1 MSFLVLIATG
11 LLIPLF
17 YRNNIFIA
25 KMMAVVAFIVAAYF
39 IYQGQSLN
47 SISSYF
53 VMTKATM
60 IMEFALLA
68 TLAAVSLTLTG
79 FERPLI
85 AQMLFLAGVSLAL
98 LETNNFFLFIVLFEV
113 VAIISYIL
121 VANIRNFYNAEG
133 AIKAFIA
140 GSVASGIIL
149 LGFALFSFTSE
160 SFNYS
165 DMNVSGKFTL
175 IAVAIMLAGIFYKL
189 TIVPMHAWA
198 ADAYSQVNHAAA
210 AILSGVIKSVVLVAT
225 FKAFYKFMIAYPVA
239 TVLIFSFF
247 AVLTMTLANFMALW
261 QKRISKILA
270 YSSIAHSGYALI
282 PFAAAAS
289 IYAFAGILYYAVAYI
304 FMQTSVFLILNDFR
318 REAGVKYLK
327 DIKGMGKRA
336 PLHSLFFTV
345 QLFSLAG
352 IPLLAGFLSKAV
364 AFYAGVDAGLWAI
377 VLIAALN
384 SALAVGYYVWII
396 KHIYFDKTENESTTI
411 KMSAGS
417 LIGQLILL
425 AGTIYFGIVAGNIIG
440 AGMHFSF

>member
-1 MSFLVLIATG
+1 MSFIVLIAAG
-11 LLIPLF
+11 LIVPIF

-25 KMMAVVAFIVAAYF
+25 KMIALIAFIVAAYF
-39 IYQGQSLN
+39 IYQGNSLN
-47 SISSYF
+47 AIFPYF
-53 VMTKATM
+53 VMNKATM

-68 TLAAVSLTLTG
+68 TLAAVSLALTG

-85 AQMLFLAGVSLAL
+85 AQMLFLAGVSLGL
-98 LETNNFFLFIVLFEV
+98 LETNNFFIYVVLFEV
-113 VAIISYIL
+113 IAIISYIL

-140 GSVASGIIL
+140 GAVASGIIL
-149 LGFALFSFTSE
+149 LGFALFSFTTD
-160 SFNYS
+160 SFNYAQ
-165 DMNVSGKFTL
+165 MNVSGKFTL

-189 TIVPMHAWA
+189 TIVPMHGWA

-247 AVLTMTLANFMALW
+247 AILTMTLANFMALF
-261 QKRISKILA
+261 QKRVSKILA

-289 IYAFAGILYYAVAYI
+289 VFSYAGVLYYAIAYI

-318 REAGVKYLK
+318 REAGVKHLH
-327 DIKGMGKRA
+327 DLKGMGKRA
-336 PLHSLFFTV
+336 PLHSLFFTI

-352 IPLLAGFLSKAV
+352 IPLLAGFLAKAV
-364 AFYAGVDAGLWAI
+364 AFYAGVDAGLWPI
-377 VLIAALN
+377 VLVAALN
-384 SALAVGYYVWII
+384 SALAVAYYAWII
-396 KHIYFDKTENESTTI
+396 KHLYFDEAKINSTV

-425 AGTIYFGIVAGNIIG
+425 AGTIYFGIVAADVINSTITV
-440 AGMHFSF
+440 

>member
-1 MSFLVLIATG
+1 MSFIILVAAG
-11 LLIPLF
+11 LLVPLF
-17 YRNNIFIA
+17 YRSNIFIA
-25 KMMAVVAFIVAAYF
+25 KTIAVIAFLVAGYF
-39 IYQGQSLN
+39 VYQGMSLN
-47 SISSYF
+47 DIFPYF
-53 VMTKATM
+53 SLDKATM
-60 IMEFALLA
+60 LMEFALLA
-68 TLAAVSLTLTG
+68 TLAAVSVSLTG

-85 AQMLFLAGVSLAL
+85 AQMLFLASVSLAL
-98 LETNNFFLFIVLFEV
+98 LESNNLFLYIVLFEA

-140 GSVASGIIL
+140 GAVASGVIL
-149 LGFALFSFTSE
+149 LGFALFSFNTT
-160 SFNYS
+160 SFNYAT
-165 DMNVSGKFTL
+165 MNVNGKFTL
-175 IAVAIMLAGIFYKL
+175 IAVAIMLAGIFYKM

-210 AILSGVIKSVVLVAT
+210 AILSGVIKSVILVAT
-225 FKAFYKFMIAYPVA
+225 FKAFYKFLIAYPLA

-247 AVLTMTLANFMALW
+247 AILTMTLANFMALW
-261 QKRISKILA
+261 QKRVSKILA

-289 IYAFAGILYYAVAYI
+289 VYAYAGVLYYAIAYI

-327 DIKGMGKRA
+327 DLKGMGKRA
-336 PLHSLFFTV
+336 PIHSLFFTI

-352 IPLLAGFLSKAV
+352 IPLLAGFLAKAV
-364 AFYAGVDAGLWAI
+364 AFYAGVDAGLWAV

-396 KHIYFDKTENESTTI
+396 KHLYMDEPQSEQTI
-411 KMSAGS
+411 QMSAGS

-425 AGTIYFGIVAGNIIG
+425 AGTFYFGIVASGIIG
-440 AGMHFSF
+440 ATISF

>member
-1 MSFLVLIATG
+1 MSFIVLIAAG
-11 LLIPLF
+11 LLVPIF

-25 KMMAVVAFIVAAYF
+25 KMIAFIAFVLAAYF
-39 IYQGQSLN
+39 VINGQSLN
-47 SISSYF
+47 SVFPYF
-53 VMTKATM
+53 VLNKATI
-60 IMEFALLA
+60 IMELALLA
-68 TLAAVSLTLTG
+68 TLAAVSLALTG

-85 AQMLFLAGVSLAL
+85 AQMLFIAGISLGL
-98 LETNNFFLFIVLFEV
+98 LETNNFFLFIVLFEAL
-113 VAIISYIL
+113 AIISSVL

-149 LGFALFSFTSE
+149 LGFALFSFTTN
-160 SFNYS
+160 SFNYAQ
-165 DMNVSGKFTL
+165 MNVSGKFTL

-225 FKAFYKFMIAYPVA
+225 FKAFYKFMIVYPVA

-247 AVLTMTLANFMALW
+247 AIVTMTLANFMALW
-261 QKRISKILA
+261 QKRVSKILA

-289 IYAFAGILYYAVAYI
+289 VYSYAGVLYYAVAYI
-304 FMQTSVFLILNDFR
+304 FMQTSVFMILNDFR
-318 REAGVKYLK
+318 REAGVKYLE
-327 DIKGMGKRA
+327 DLKGIAKRA
-336 PLHSLFFTV
+336 PMHSLFFTI

-352 IPLLAGFLSKAV
+352 IPLLAGFLAKAV
-364 AFYAGVDAGLWAI
+364 AFYAGVDAGLWII

-384 SALAVGYYVWII
+384 SALAVAYYVWII
-396 KHIYFDKTENESTTI
+396 KHMYFDESKNESTI
-411 KMSAGS
+411 KMSPGS

-425 AGTIYFGIVAGNIIG
+425 AGTIYFGVVASDILG
-440 AGMHFSF
+440 ATISF

>member
-1 MSFLVLIATG
+1 MSFIVLIAAG
-11 LLIPLF
+11 LLVPVF

-25 KMMAVVAFIVAAYF
+25 KTIAVIAFILSAYF
-39 IYQGQSLN
+39 VVNGDSLN
-47 SISSYF
+47 SVFPYF
-53 VMTKATM
+53 VLDEATIIIELAM
-60 IMEFALLA
+60 LA
-68 TLAAVSLTLTG
+68 TLAAVSLALTG

-85 AQMLFLAGVSLAL
+85 AQMLFIAGVSLGL

-113 VAIISYIL
+113 LAIISYVL

-140 GSVASGIIL
+140 GAVASGIIL
-149 LGFALFSFTSE
+149 LGFALFSFTTD
-160 SFNYS
+160 SFNYAE
-165 DMNVSGKFTL
+165 MNVSGKFTL

-189 TIVPMHAWA
+189 TIVPMHGWA

-225 FKAFYKFMIAYPVA
+225 FKAFYKFMVVYPVA

-247 AVLTMTLANFMALW
+247 AIITMTLANFMALW
-261 QKRISKILA
+261 QKRVSKILA
-270 YSSIAHSGYALI
+270 YSSIAHSGYAII

-289 IYAFAGILYYAVAYI
+289 AYSYAGVLYYAVAYI
-304 FMQTSVFLILNDFR
+304 FMQTSVFLILNDLR
-318 REAGVKYLK
+318 REAGVKYLE
-327 DIKGMGKRA
+327 DLKGIAKRA
-336 PLHSLFFTV
+336 PLHSLFFTI

-364 AFYAGVDAGLWAI
+364 AFYAGVDAGLWVI

-384 SALAVGYYVWII
+384 SALAVGYYAWIV
-396 KHIYFDKTENESTTI
+396 KHIYFDESHNTAEI
-411 KMSAGS
+411 KMSPGS

-425 AGTIYFGIVAGNIIG
+425 AGTVYFGIVASDILG
-440 AGMHFSF
+440 ATVSF

>member
-1 MSFLVLIATG
+1 MSFIILIAAG
-11 LLIPLF
+11 LIVPIF

-25 KMMAVVAFIVAAYF
+25 KMIALIAFIVAAYF
-39 IYQGQSLN
+39 IYQGDSLN
-47 SISSYF
+47 SVFPYF
-53 VMTKATM
+53 VLDKATM
-60 IMEFALLA
+60 LMEFALLA
-68 TLAAVSLTLTG
+68 TLAAVSLSLTG

-85 AQMLFLAGVSLAL
+85 AQMLFLAGVSLGL
-98 LETNNFFLFIVLFEV
+98 LETNNFFLYVVLFEV

-121 VANIRNFYNAEG
+121 VANIRNFFNAEG

-140 GSVASGIIL
+140 GAVASGVIL
-149 LGFALFSFTSE
+149 LGFALFSLTSE
-160 SFNYS
+160 SFNYAH
-165 DMNVSGKFTL
+165 MNVSGKFTL

-225 FKAFYKFMIAYPVA
+225 FKAFYKFMIAYPLA

-247 AVLTMTLANFMALW
+247 AILTMTLANFMALF

-289 IYAFAGILYYAVAYI
+289 VYSYAGVLYYAIAYI

-318 REAGVKYLK
+318 REAGVKYLQ

-336 PLHSLFFTV
+336 PLHSLFFTL
-345 QLFSLAG
+345 QIFSLAG
-352 IPLLAGFLSKAV
+352 IPLLAGFLAKAV
-364 AFYAGVDAGLWAI
+364 AFYAGVDAGLWPI

-384 SALAVGYYVWII
+384 SALAVAYYAWII
-396 KHIYFDKTENESTTI
+396 KHLYFDEAKTNTTI

-425 AGTIYFGIVAGNIIG
+425 AGTIYFGIVAANVINSTIT
-440 AGMHFSF
+440 F

>member
-1 MSFLVLIATG
+1 MSFIVLIAAG
-11 LLIPLF
+11 LIVPLF
-17 YRNNIFIA
+17 YRSNIFIA
-25 KMMAVVAFIVAAYF
+25 KTIAVIAFLAAAYF

-47 SISSYF
+47 DVFPYF
-53 VMTKATM
+53 SLDNATM

-68 TLAAVSLTLTG
+68 TLAAVSVSLTG

-85 AQMLFLAGVSLAL
+85 AQMLFLAGISIAL
-98 LETNNFFLFIVLFEV
+98 LESNNLFLYIVLFEAL
-113 VAIISYIL
+113 AIISYIL
-121 VANIRNFYNAEG
+121 VANIRNFFNAEG

-140 GSVASGIIL
+140 GAVASGIIL
-149 LGFALFSFTSE
+149 LGFALFSFTSD
-160 SFNYS
+160 SFNYAT
-165 DMNVSGKFTL
+165 MNIHGKFAL
-175 IAVAIMLAGIFYKL
+175 IAFAIMLAGIFYKL
-189 TIVPMHAWA
+189 TVVPMHAWA
-198 ADAYSQVNHAAA
+198 SDTYSQVNHAAA

-225 FKAFYKFMIAYPVA
+225 FKAFYKFLIAYPTA

-247 AVLTMTLANFMALW
+247 AILTMTLANFMALW

-289 IYAFAGILYYAVAYI
+289 VYSYAGVLYYAIAYI

-318 REAGVKYLK
+318 REAGVKYLR

-336 PLHSLFFTV
+336 PLHSLFFTI

-352 IPLLAGFLSKAV
+352 IPLLAGFLAKAV
-364 AFYAGVDAGLWAI
+364 AFYAGVDAGLWI
-377 VLIAALN
+377 VVLIAALN

-396 KHIYFDKTENESTTI
+396 KHLYFDESNSTNTI
-411 KMSAGS
+411 QMSAGS

-425 AGTIYFGIVAGNIIG
+425 AGTLYFGIVASGILGSTI
-440 AGMHFSF
+440 SF

>member
-1 MSFLVLIATG
+1 MSFIVLIATG

-25 KMMAVVAFIVAAYF
+25 KMIAVVAFIVAAYF
-39 IYQGQSLN
+39 VYQGQSLN
-47 SISSYF
+47 SVFPYF

-85 AQMLFLAGVSLAL
+85 AQMLFLGAVSLGL

-121 VANIRNFYNAEG
+121 VANIRNFNNSEG

-140 GSVASGIIL
+140 GAVASGIIL

-225 FKAFYKFMIAYPVA
+225 FKAFYKFMIAYPTA

-247 AVLTMTLANFMALW
+247 AIVTMTLANFMALW

-289 IYAFAGILYYAVAYI
+289 IYSFAGILYYAVAYI

-318 REAGVKYLK
+318 REAGVKFLQ

-364 AFYAGVDAGLWAI
+364 AFYAGVDAGLWPI
-377 VLIAALN
+377 VLIAVLN

-396 KHIYFDKTENESTTI
+396 KHIYFDKSENEVTV

-425 AGTIYFGIVAGNIIG
+425 AGTVYFGIVAGNIIG

>member
-1 MSFLVLIATG
+1 MSFIVLIAAG
-11 LLIPLF
+11 LIVPLF
-17 YRNNIFIA
+17 YRSNIFIA
-25 KMMAVVAFIVAAYF
+25 KTIAVIAFLAAAYF

-47 SISSYF
+47 DVFPYF
-53 VMTKATM
+53 SLDSATM

-68 TLAAVSLTLTG
+68 TLAAVSVSLTG

-85 AQMLFLAGVSLAL
+85 AQMLFLAGISIAL
-98 LETNNFFLFIVLFEV
+98 LESNNLFLYIVLFEAL
-113 VAIISYIL
+113 AIISYIL
-121 VANIRNFYNAEG
+121 VANIRNFFNAEG

-140 GSVASGIIL
+140 GAVASGIIL
-149 LGFALFSFTSE
+149 LGFALFSFTSD
-160 SFNYS
+160 SFNYAT
-165 DMNVSGKFTL
+165 MNIHGKFAL
-175 IAVAIMLAGIFYKL
+175 IAFAIMLAGIFYKL
-189 TIVPMHAWA
+189 TVVPMHAWA
-198 ADAYSQVNHAAA
+198 SDTYSQVNHAAA

-225 FKAFYKFMIAYPVA
+225 FKAFYKFLIAYPTA

-247 AVLTMTLANFMALW
+247 AILTMTLANFMALW

-289 IYAFAGILYYAVAYI
+289 VYSYAGVLYYAIAYI

-318 REAGVKYLK
+318 REAGVKYLR

-336 PLHSLFFTV
+336 PLHSLFFTI

-352 IPLLAGFLSKAV
+352 IPLLAGFLAKAV
-364 AFYAGVDAGLWAI
+364 AFYAGVDAGLWI
-377 VLIAALN
+377 VVLIAALN

-396 KHIYFDKTENESTTI
+396 KHLYFDESNSTNTI
-411 KMSAGS
+411 QMSAGS

-425 AGTIYFGIVAGNIIG
+425 AGTLYFGIVASGILGSTI
-440 AGMHFSF
+440 SF

>member
-1 MSFLVLIATG
+1 MSFIVLIAAG
-11 LLIPLF
+11 LLVPVF
-17 YRNNIFIA
+17 YRSNIFIA
-25 KMMAVVAFIVAAYF
+25 KMIAVAAFIVAAYF
-39 IYQGQSLN
+39 IYTGQSLN
-47 SISSYF
+47 SVFSYF
-53 VMTKATM
+53 VMDDATRL
-60 IMEFALLA
+60 MEFVLLA
-68 TLAAVSLTLTG
+68 TLAAVSLSLTG

-85 AQMLFLAGVSLAL
+85 AQMLFLAGASLAF
-98 LETNNFFLFIVLFEV
+98 LETNNFFMYIVLFEV
-113 VAIISYIL
+113 IAIISYIL

-140 GSVASGIIL
+140 GAVASGIIL
-149 LGFALFSFTSE
+149 FGFALFSFTTD
-160 SFNYS
+160 SFNYT

-189 TIVPMHAWA
+189 TVVPMHGWA

-225 FKAFYKFMIAYPVA
+225 FKAFYKFLVVYPLA

-247 AVLTMTLANFMALW
+247 AILTMTLANFMALW

-282 PFAAAAS
+282 PFAAVAS
-289 IYAFAGILYYAVAYI
+289 VYSYSGILYYAIAYI
-304 FMQTSVFLILNDFR
+304 FMQTSVFLILNDLR
-318 REAGVKYLK
+318 RELGVKYLE
-327 DIKGMGKRA
+327 DIKGLYKKA
-336 PLHSLFFTV
+336 PLHSLIFTV

-364 AFYAGVDAGLWAI
+364 AFYAGVDAGLWWI
-377 VLIAALN
+377 VLIALLN

-396 KHIYFDKTENESTTI
+396 KHIYFDEPNNNVTI
-411 KMSAGS
+411 NMSQGS

-425 AGTIYFGIVAGNIIG
+425 AGTVYFGIVASDV
-440 AGMHFSF
+440 FSATISL

>member
-1 MSFLVLIATG
+1 MSFIILIAAG
-11 LLIPLF
+11 LIVPIF

-25 KMMAVVAFIVAAYF
+25 KMIALIAFIVAAYF
-39 IYQGQSLN
+39 IYQGDSLN
-47 SISSYF
+47 SVFPYF
-53 VMTKATM
+53 VLDRATM
-60 IMEFALLA
+60 LMEFALLA
-68 TLAAVSLTLTG
+68 TLAAVSLSLTG

-85 AQMLFLAGVSLAL
+85 AQMLFLAGVSLGL
-98 LETNNFFLFIVLFEV
+98 LETNNFFLYVVLFEV

-121 VANIRNFYNAEG
+121 VANIRNFFNAEG

-140 GSVASGIIL
+140 GAVASGIIL
-149 LGFALFSFTSE
+149 LGFALFSFTTD
-160 SFNYS
+160 SFNYAQ
-165 DMNVSGKFTL
+165 MNVSGKFTL

-189 TIVPMHAWA
+189 TIVPMHGWA
-198 ADAYSQVNHAAA
+198 ADAYAQVNHAAA

-225 FKAFYKFMIAYPVA
+225 FKAFYKFMIAYPLA

-247 AVLTMTLANFMALW
+247 AILTMTLANFMALF

-289 IYAFAGILYYAVAYI
+289 VYSYAGVLYYAIAYI

-318 REAGVKYLK
+318 REAGVKYLQ

-336 PLHSLFFTV
+336 PLHSLFFTL
-345 QLFSLAG
+345 QIFSLAG
-352 IPLLAGFLSKAV
+352 IPLLAGFLAKAV
-364 AFYAGVDAGLWAI
+364 AFYAGVDAGLWPI

-384 SALAVGYYVWII
+384 SALAVAYYAWII
-396 KHIYFDKTENESTTI
+396 KHLYFDEPKTNSTI

-425 AGTIYFGIVAGNIIG
+425 AGTIYFGIVAANVINSTIT
-440 AGMHFSF
+440 F

>member
-1 MSFLVLIATG
+1 MSFIILIAAG
-11 LLIPLF
+11 LIVPLF

-25 KMMAVVAFIVAAYF
+25 KTIAVIAFLIAAYF

-47 SISSYF
+47 DIFPYF
-53 VMTKATM
+53 DLNKATM
-60 IMEFALLA
+60 LIEFALLA
-68 TLAAVSLTLTG
+68 TLAAVSVSLTG

-85 AQMLFLAGVSLAL
+85 AQMLFLAGISLAL
-98 LETNNFFLFIVLFEV
+98 LESNNLFLFVVLFEAL
-113 VAIISYIL
+113 AIISYIL
-121 VANIRNFYNAEG
+121 VANIRNFFNAEG

-149 LGFALFSFTSE
+149 LGFALFSFVTD
-160 SFNYS
+160 SFNYAN
-165 DMNVSGKFTL
+165 MNVNGKYTL

-189 TIVPMHAWA
+189 TVVPMHAWA

-225 FKAFYKFMIAYPVA
+225 FKAFYKFLIAYPLA

-247 AVLTMTLANFMALW
+247 AILTMTLANFMALW

-282 PFAAAAS
+282 PFAAAVS
-289 IYAFAGILYYAVAYI
+289 IYSYAGILYYAIAYI

-318 REAGVKYLK
+318 REARVKYLK

-336 PLHSLFFTV
+336 PLHSLFFTI

-352 IPLLAGFLSKAV
+352 IPLLAGFLAKAV
-364 AFYAGVDAGLWAI
+364 AFYSGVDAGLWGV
-377 VLIAALN
+377 VLVAALN

-396 KHIYFDKTENESTTI
+396 KHIYFDEAENNQKIE
-411 KMSAGS
+411 MSAGS
-417 LIGQLILL
+417 LISQLILL
-425 AGTIYFGIVAGNIIG
+425 TGTLYFGIVASGVLG
-440 AGMHFSF
+440 ATISF

>member
-1 MSFLVLIATG
+1 MSFIVLIAAG
-11 LLIPLF
+11 LLVPLF

-25 KMMAVVAFIVAAYF
+25 KTIAVIAFILSAYF
-39 IYQGQSLN
+39 IMVGESLN
-47 SISSYF
+47 SIFPYF
-53 VMTKATM
+53 VLNKATI
-60 IMEFALLA
+60 IMELAMLA
-68 TLAAVSLTLTG
+68 TLAAVSLALTG

-85 AQMLFLAGVSLAL
+85 AQMLFIAGVSLAL

-113 VAIISYIL
+113 LAIISYVL

-140 GSVASGIIL
+140 GAVASGIIL
-149 LGFALFSFTSE
+149 LGFALFSFTTD

-189 TIVPMHAWA
+189 TIVPMHGWA

-225 FKAFYKFMIAYPVA
+225 FKAFYKFMIFYPLA
-239 TVLIFSFF
+239 TILIFSFF
-247 AVLTMTLANFMALW
+247 AIVTMTLANFMALW
-261 QKRISKILA
+261 QKRVSKILA
-270 YSSIAHSGYALI
+270 YSSIAHSGYAII

-289 IYAFAGILYYAVAYI
+289 AYSYAGVLYYAVAYI
-304 FMQTSVFLILNDFR
+304 FMQTSVFLILNDLR
-318 REAGVKYLK
+318 REAGVKYLE
-327 DIKGMGKRA
+327 DLKGIAKRA
-336 PLHSLFFTV
+336 PLHSLFFTI

-364 AFYAGVDAGLWAI
+364 AFYAGVDAGLWVI

-396 KHIYFDKTENESTTI
+396 KHIYFDETSDNSQI
-411 KMSAGS
+411 KMSPGS

-425 AGTIYFGIVAGNIIG
+425 AGTVYFGIVASDILG
-440 AGMHFSF
+440 ATVSF

>member
-1 MSFLVLIATG
+1 MSFIVLIAAG
-11 LLIPLF
+11 LIVPIF

-25 KMMAVVAFIVAAYF
+25 KMIALIAFIVAAYF
-39 IYQGQSLN
+39 IYQGNSLN
-47 SISSYF
+47 SIFPYF
-53 VMTKATM
+53 VMDKATM
-60 IMEFALLA
+60 LMEFALLA
-68 TLAAVSLTLTG
+68 TLAAVSLALTG

-85 AQMLFLAGVSLAL
+85 AQMLFLAGVSLGF
-98 LETNNFFLFIVLFEV
+98 LETNNFFIYVVLFEV
-113 VAIISYIL
+113 IAIISYIL
-121 VANIRNFYNAEG
+121 VANIRNFFNAEG

-140 GSVASGIIL
+140 GAVASGIIL
-149 LGFALFSFTSE
+149 LGFALFSFTTD
-160 SFNYS
+160 SFNYAQ
-165 DMNVSGKFTL
+165 MNVSGKFTL

-189 TIVPMHAWA
+189 TIVPMHGWA

-247 AVLTMTLANFMALW
+247 AILTMTLANFMALF
-261 QKRISKILA
+261 QKRVSKILA

-289 IYAFAGILYYAVAYI
+289 IYSYAGVLYYAIAYI

-318 REAGVKYLK
+318 REAGVKHLH
-327 DIKGMGKRA
+327 DLKGMGKRA
-336 PLHSLFFTV
+336 PLHSLFFTI

-352 IPLLAGFLSKAV
+352 IPLLAGFLAKAV
-364 AFYAGVDAGLWAI
+364 AFYAGVDAGLWPI
-377 VLIAALN
+377 VLVAALN
-384 SALAVGYYVWII
+384 SALAVAYYAWII
-396 KHIYFDKTENESTTI
+396 KHLYFDEAKINSTV

-425 AGTIYFGIVAGNIIG
+425 AGTVYFGIVAADVINSTV
-440 AGMHFSF
+440 AF

>member
-1 MSFLVLIATG
+1 MSFIILIAAG
-11 LLIPLF
+11 LIVPLF

-25 KMMAVVAFIVAAYF
+25 KTIAVIAFLIAAYF

-47 SISSYF
+47 DIFPYF
-53 VMTKATM
+53 DLNKATM
-60 IMEFALLA
+60 LIEFALLA
-68 TLAAVSLTLTG
+68 TLAAVSVSLTG

-85 AQMLFLAGVSLAL
+85 AQMLFLAGISLAL
-98 LETNNFFLFIVLFEV
+98 LESNNLFLFVVLFEAL
-113 VAIISYIL
+113 AIISYIL
-121 VANIRNFYNAEG
+121 VANIRNFFNAEG

-140 GSVASGIIL
+140 GAVASGIIL
-149 LGFALFSFTSE
+149 LGFALFSFVTD
-160 SFNYS
+160 SFNYAN
-165 DMNVSGKFTL
+165 MNVNGKYTL

-189 TIVPMHAWA
+189 TVVPMHAWA

-225 FKAFYKFMIAYPVA
+225 FKAFYKFLIAYPLA

-247 AVLTMTLANFMALW
+247 SILTMTLANFMALW

-289 IYAFAGILYYAVAYI
+289 IYSYAGVLYYAIAYI

-318 REAGVKYLK
+318 REAGVKYLR

-336 PLHSLFFTV
+336 PLHSLFFTI

-352 IPLLAGFLSKAV
+352 IPLLAGFLAKAV
-364 AFYAGVDAGLWAI
+364 AFYSGVDAGLWGV

-384 SALAVGYYVWII
+384 SALAVAYYVWII
-396 KHIYFDKTENESTTI
+396 KHIYFDESENTKKIE
-411 KMSAGS
+411 MSAGS

-425 AGTIYFGIVAGNIIG
+425 AGTLYFGIVASGILG
-440 AGMHFSF
+440 ATISL

>member
-1 MSFLVLIATG
+1 MSFIVLIAAG
-11 LLIPLF
+11 LLVPLF

-25 KMMAVVAFIVAAYF
+25 KTIAVIAFILSAYF
-39 IYQGQSLN
+39 IMVGESLN
-47 SISSYF
+47 SIFPYF
-53 VMTKATM
+53 VLNKATI
-60 IMEFALLA
+60 IMELAMLA
-68 TLAAVSLTLTG
+68 TLAAVSLALTG

-85 AQMLFLAGVSLAL
+85 AQMLFIAGVSLAL

-113 VAIISYIL
+113 LAIISYVL

-140 GSVASGIIL
+140 GAVASGIIL
-149 LGFALFSFTSE
+149 LGFALFSFTTD

-189 TIVPMHAWA
+189 TIVPMHGWA

-225 FKAFYKFMIAYPVA
+225 FKAFYKFMIFYPLA
-239 TVLIFSFF
+239 TILIFSFF
-247 AVLTMTLANFMALW
+247 AIVTMTLANFMALW
-261 QKRISKILA
+261 QKRVSKILA
-270 YSSIAHSGYALI
+270 YSSIAHSGYAII

-289 IYAFAGILYYAVAYI
+289 AYSYAGVLYYAVAYI
-304 FMQTSVFLILNDFR
+304 FMQTSVFLILNDLR
-318 REAGVKYLK
+318 REAGVKYLE
-327 DIKGMGKRA
+327 DLKGIAKRA
-336 PLHSLFFTV
+336 PLHSLFFTI

-364 AFYAGVDAGLWAI
+364 AFYAGVDAGLWVI

-396 KHIYFDKTENESTTI
+396 KHIYFDETNDNSQI
-411 KMSAGS
+411 KMSPGS

-425 AGTIYFGIVAGNIIG
+425 AGTVYC
-440 AGMHFSF
+440 SK